1 MDQDIQIRDVASG
14 AFWLVLSHTGL
25 QVAGTADLQGEF
37 VLTDQLPLLR
47 QLSRGVDDAPEGL
60 DPAVLRVARL
70 TRSPAMRVDDV
81 QAATSQGAT
90 RPEGD
95 ATLGAP
101 LLFRVVNGQILA
113 WSHTSHR
120 LVALSDRH
128 VELLTQI
135 AASDPAFSTDDL
147 DGPDTAALVDV
158 VAHSWLRPPVVPA
171 APSVPVAIRT
181 TSAPPVERE
190 EPPATAPPVEAASD
204 ASGIHPA
211 HELDQAQEVDQTH
224 GADQARTTNRT
235 DGNGPD
241 DQEPATR
248 RRGVV
253 GRVLQRVRLSSGRP
267 TAAPVPVWPVTC
279 AVTYTDTEMGNALGL
294 GMLIAAATAHDGGRL
309 CDHYDFRPIRIS
321 ADEALVDI
329 AAADRPG
336 VLLLSSYIWSID
348 GNLELAARVKERSPR
363 TIVVT
368 GGPSAPKYEQDAKDF
383 LTRHPQIDVIVRG
396 EGEVTVSEL
405 LSALDGDL
413 GHLAALAE
421 VDGLTVRLGDR
432 IVRTPD
438 RERLADLNSVPSPYL
453 TGLFDHLPA
462 HKGIWAVET
471 NRGCPYG
478 CTFCDWGSATKSRI
492 RKFDMDRVTAEFD
505 WLSRHGVQAIFLAD
519 ANFGI
524 FERDLDITR
533 HVADLHARWG
543 APTSFIASFAKNT
556 TKYTVPIIRTLIDA
570 GLSGDVAIAF
580 QTTDDDTLDNISRSN
595 IKVETYDQL
604 ARDVRADGLPILADI
619 MIGLPGAT
627 IETLKK
633 DLQHCVDSDVTARV
647 FGTIV
652 LPNSP
657 MNDPEYRELHQ
668 IRTDSLDQVVATAS
682 FDPEDREEMVRFR
695 DVFRWADHFGV
706 LRHVM
711 RWEAHRSGRRELDVL
726 WQIAQ
731 VAPARAETY
740 PLLAFM
746 VRSGRRYMVE
756 PMSWHAFYAE
766 VGRFLVDELGAA
778 DDAEVRTVLTVQE
791 ALMPAAG
798 RTFPDVVHLEHDYV
812 AFYREVL
819 RPRDGRSADR
829 RLGDYPPGQLTV
841 EDPDGISPGCLREM
855 FLIEHSPEGA
865 RNLSHEGEFWDAFNW
880 ELSSPLQRAL
890 RPKYYAPST
899 GWRSRDSARS
909 LPVLLE
915 DEASLTGTTV
925 GDPATASAEA

>member
-1 MDQDIQIRDVASG
+1 MDQGIQIRDSSAS
-14 AFWLVLSHTGL
+14 AVWLLLSTAGL
-25 QVAGTADLQGEF
+25 QVAGTADTPGAKIS
-37 VLTDQLPLLR
+37 TDQLSLIR
-47 QLSRGVDDAPEGL
+47 QLSRAGDEAPSGL
-60 DPAVLRVARL
+60 DPDVLEVAL
-70 TRSPAMRVDDV
+70 LSRSPAMPGDEVP
-81 QAATSQGAT
+81 AAASEGAT
-90 RPEGD
+90 WPAGD
-95 ATLGAP
+95 AVLGSP
-101 LLFRVVNGQILA
+101 LLLRVVDGEILA

-120 LVALSDRH
+120 LVALTDRH
-128 VELLTQI
+128 VEVLARI
-135 AASDPAFSTDDL
+135 AASGAAFPTDEL
-147 DGPDTAALVDV
+147 IGPDTAALVDLF
-158 VAHSWLRPPVVPA
+158 AHGWLHPPVVP
-171 APSVPVAIRT
+171 PEQSVPVAIRAT
-181 TSAPPVERE
+181 PAPSV
-190 EPPATAPPVEAASD
+190 EPPEPDATAATDETATDERGP
-204 ASGIHPA
+204 
-211 HELDQAQEVDQTH
+211 DQAQERDR
-224 GADQARTTNRT
+224 ARGNDPT
-235 DGNGPD
+235 DHP
-241 DQEPATR
+241 EPAAAR
-248 RRGVV
+248 PGIVSRVV
-253 GRVLQRVRLSSGRP
+253 QRVRRSSRRTTP
-267 TAAPVPVWPVTC
+267 APPEPRPVPVWPITC
-279 AVTYTDTEMGNALGL
+279 AVTYADTEMGNALGL

-309 CDHYDFRPIRIS
+309 CDLYDFRPIHIS
-321 ADEALVDI
+321 ADEALEDI
-329 AAADRPG
+329 TAVDRPG
-336 VLLLSSYIWSID
+336 VLLLSSYLWSID
-348 GNLELAARVKERSPR
+348 GNLELAAQVKERSPR
-363 TIVVT
+363 TVVVM
-368 GGPSAPKYEQDAKDF
+368 GGPSAPKYEQDAEDF

-413 GHLAALAE
+413 GRLAALSE
-421 VDGLTVRLGDR
+421 VDGLTVRLEDR

-462 HKGIWAVET
+462 QRGIWAVET

-492 RKFDMDRVTAEFD
+492 RKFDMDRVTAELD

-533 HVADLHARWG
+533 HVADLHERWG

-619 MIGLPGAT
+619 MVGLPGAT
-627 IETLKK
+627 IETLKN

-668 IRTDSLDQVVATAS
+668 IRTDSYNQVVATTS
-682 FDPEDREEMVRFR
+682 FGPEDREQMVRFR

-726 WQIAQ
+726 WAIAQ
-731 VAPARAETY
+731 VAPARADTY

-756 PMSWHAFYAE
+756 PMSWHAFYEE
-766 VGRFLVDELGAA
+766 VGRFLVEELGAA
-778 DDAEVRTVLTVQE
+778 DGAELRTVLAVQE

-798 RTFPDVVHLEHDYV
+798 RTFPDVVQLEHDYV

-819 RPRDGRSADR
+819 RPRDGRSTDR
-829 RLGDYPPGQLTV
+829 QLGDYPPGQLTV
-841 EDPDGISPGCLREM
+841 DDPDGISPGCLREM

-880 ELSSPLQRAL
+880 ELASPLQRAL
-890 RPKYYAPST
+890 RPRYYAPST
-899 GWRSRDSARS
+899 GWRSNDGARS
-909 LPVLLE
+909 LPVLN
-915 DEASLTGTTV
+915 DDAAPAGTSV
-925 GDPATASAEA
+925 GDPAAAPAEA